1 MTAPS
6 EPAASVARTLA
17 DLARETG
24 AALDGDGSVAV
35 QRVGTLER
43 AGPGDIAFLANP
55 RYRRALDATRASA
68 VILAPADAGATALPK
83 LVSANPYAT
92 FARVARLL
100 QPAVPITPGVAPGAV
115 VDPTAHVAATASIGP
130 FAVVEGGARIGERVR
145 VGAHCVIGR
154 DCTIGDDSELKPRV
168 TLYARTVLGRRAL
181 VHSGA
186 VLGADGFGMAEEDGR
201 WIRIPQAGRVV
212 VGDDCEIGANTTI
225 DRGAIDDTILEDDVK
240 LDNQIQVGHNCVIGA
255 HTAIAAC
262 VGIAGS
268 ARIGRGCKI
277 GGAAMISGHLSIADG
292 AVVSGGTV
300 VFGDIE
306 QPGVYTGAFPILPYR
321 DWQKAAAQIRQ
332 LGRLRARIAT
342 LEQALR
348 RTGRETSTLADEEPR

>member
-1 MTAPS
+1 MTAPP

-24 AALDGDGSVAV
+24 ATLDGDGSVAV

-68 VILAPADAGATALPK
+68 VIVAPADAGATALPK

-92 FARVARLL
+92 FARVAQLL
-100 QPAVPITPGVAPGAV
+100 QPAAPITPGVAAGAM
-115 VDPTAHVAATASIGP
+115 VDRTAHVAATASIGP
-130 FAVVEGGARIGERVR
+130 FAVVEAGARIGERVR

-240 LDNQIQVGHNCVIGA
+240 LDNQIQVGHNCRIGR
-255 HTAIAAC
+255 HTAIAGC

-268 ARIGRGCKI
+268 TRIGANCRI
-277 GGAAMISGHLSIADG
+277 GGAAMIGGHLEIADG
-292 AVVSGGTV
+292 VTISGATQI
-300 VFGDIE
+300 FSSITE
-306 QPGVYTGAFPILPYR
+306 PGIYTGTFPPLPHR
-321 DWQKAAAQIRQ
+321 EW
-332 LGRLRARIAT
+332 LRMAS
-342 LEQALR
+342 ALR
-348 RTGRETSTLADEEPR
+348 RLGGFERRVAALEAGQGQQGASAQHEQGEP

>member
-1 MTAPS
+1 VTAP
-6 EPAASVARTLA
+6 AAPFARTLA

-24 AALDGDGSVAV
+24 VTLDGDGGVLV
-35 QRVGTLER
+35 HRVGTLER

-55 RYRRALDATRASA
+55 RYRRALDDTRASA
-68 VILAPADAGATALPK
+68 VIVSPSDAPATRLPK
-83 LVSANPYAT
+83 LVSTNPYAT

-100 QPAVPITPGVAPGAV
+100 QPAAPHEPGIAPTALVESSAEVAPS
-115 VDPTAHVAATASIGP
+115 ASIGP
-130 FAVVEGGARIGERVR
+130 FAVVEAGARIGERVR
-145 VGAHCVIGR
+145 IGAHCVVGR
-154 DCTIGDDSELKPRV
+154 DSLIGDDSELRPRV

-181 VHSGA
+181 VHSGV
-186 VLGADGFGMAEEDGR
+186 VLGADGFGMAEEAGR

-268 ARIGRGCKI
+268 VRIGRECRI

-292 AVVSGGTV
+292 TVVSGGTV
-300 VFGDIE
+300 VFGDIDR
-306 QPGVYTGAFPILPYR
+306 PGVYTGAFPILPYR
-321 DWQKAAAQIRQ
+321 EWQKAAAQIRQ
-332 LGRLRARIAT
+332 LGRLRARVAA
-342 LEQALR
+342 LEEALR
-348 RTGRETSTLADEEPR
+348 RAGRETSTLADEEPR